1 MKKRIAFTAGMIAAM
16 VAIGPVASMAHAAQ
30 AGDQTE
36 YESRERNLAD
46 EFPLEAVRQHALA
59 VSEGMDV
66 PDDRLYGIITY
77 GGEDHLMVADEHKEE
92 GHYGAEYIH
101 TYIDTD
107 GIDGY
112 EPEPVNIF
120 FNCPVCGYYSS
131 TIIWPNDIS
140 NGRVYWCRC
149 EDPWILGLT
158 IKEDLVR

>member
-16 VAIGPVASMAHAAQ
+16 VAIGSAASMAHAAQ

-36 YESRERNLAD
+36 YETRERNLAD

-107 GIDGY
+107 GIDGH
-112 EPEPVNIF
+112 EPGPVNMF
-120 FNCPVCGYYSS
+120 FTCPVCGSYSS
-131 TIIWPNDIS
+131 TIIWPNDVS
-140 NGRVYWCRC
+140 NGRVFTCKC
-149 EDPWILGLT
+149 ENPWILGLT
-158 IKEDLVR
+158 IQEDEIR